1 VIRCVDEIDALGKQK
16 DDVMADAMQVLETID
31 VTEELMKVHQK
42 LADKMTVFESFK
54 QKFVEHFDKI
64 S

>member
-1 VIRCVDEIDALGKQK
+1 
-16 DDVMADAMQVLETID
+16 MAEAMKMLETID
-31 VTEELMKVHQK
+31 ATEELMKVHQK
-42 LADKMTVFESFK
+42 LADKLTVFESFK